1 MELICSSM
9 LTVPVGCV
17 DSLYIN
23 LVHRIHKSMD
33 LFAFTQNC
41 FVLQK
46 LQLKLTCSMLTIS
59 EYSDVEC
66 NPKPKIVISH
76 EIINNN

>member
-1 MELICSSM
+1 
-9 LTVPVGCV
+9 
-17 DSLYIN
+17 
-23 LVHRIHKSMD
+23 MD

-59 EYSDVEC
+59 EYSVVEC